1 MLRKVIL
8 PVAVIF
14 SCGSYICLTASCFTV
29 VGDDASASRKT
40 QGKYNSDTLY
50 EVTSIVNFVDTFP
63 KGESKPQREKQE
75 NLKDERGLTR

>member
-29 VGDDASASRKT
+29 VGDDARRPEKRELYFLAEVIFYPVKLYCYRSCVCLSASIITAR
-40 QGKYNSDTLY
+40 NNRTLRP
-50 EVTSIVNFVDTFP
+50 P
-63 KGESKPQREKQE
+63 K
-75 NLKDERGLTR
+75 LD